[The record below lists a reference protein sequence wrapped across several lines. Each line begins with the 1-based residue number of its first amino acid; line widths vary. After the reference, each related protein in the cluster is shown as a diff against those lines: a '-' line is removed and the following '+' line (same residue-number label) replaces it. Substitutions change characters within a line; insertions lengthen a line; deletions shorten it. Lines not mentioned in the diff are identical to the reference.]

1 MVKIYSF
8 THSND
13 VNSLIMYID
22 NVLSKKY
29 QQEIF
34 TYLESMTD
42 FEKGNSYFGE
52 IPRLQKWYHRKGQYF
67 SKTWKCK
74 THKRWISKEYDSK
87 LSSLQKRMEIVVND
101 KIDEHT
107 EFNSCLI
114 NKYRDDNDS
123 IKPHRDTQSSFGV
136 YRICECIVY
145 VNLSYM

>member
-22 NVLSKKY
+22 NALSKKY

-52 IPRLQKWYHRKGQYF
+52 IPRLQKWYQRNRHYFHFYTITRRYF
-67 SKTWKCK
+67 SIINAIADILEQMLC
-74 THKRWISKEYDSK
+74 IFSK
-87 LSSLQKRMEIVVND
+87 SL
-101 KIDEHT
+101 
-107 EFNSCLI
+107 
-114 NKYRDDNDS
+114 
-123 IKPHRDTQSSFGV
+123 
-136 YRICECIVY
+136 
-145 VNLSYM
+145 